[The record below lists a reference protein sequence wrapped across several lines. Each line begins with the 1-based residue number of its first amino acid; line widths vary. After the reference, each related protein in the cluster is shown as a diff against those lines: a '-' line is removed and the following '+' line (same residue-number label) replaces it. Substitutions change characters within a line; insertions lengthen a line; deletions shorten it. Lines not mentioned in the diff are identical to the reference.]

1 MLPLSVPVLSEAS
14 FKSQTPGTAK
24 GKSLGIFVSMIIKK
38 NQTKKKPH
46 IRFTCTQCGSHFSCL
61 ESACHSPQLCEV
73 QLHRNMP
80 VPSKHPFE
88 NPGGYNVTRSL
99 EFIYFFLNIGKL
111 FQNSAWNGKG
121 GQKVSMI

>member
-1 MLPLSVPVLSEAS
+1 MKISPLNAPLSVPVLSEAS
-14 FKSQTPGTAK
+14 FHHKPLAWQRQK
-24 GKSLGIFVSMIIKK
+24 LGNIRLDGYKK
-38 NQTKKKPH
+38 NKN

-73 QLHRNMP
+73 QLHKNMP

-99 EFIYFFLNIGKL
+99 EFF
-111 FQNSAWNGKG
+111 
-121 GQKVSMI
+121 